1 SLEAYYSVTVHAGAN
16 RYATGFC
23 GSLHFFQQRLKP
35 RLDAN
40 LLAGFVSPRRA
51 NTQRCTEFITCT
63 LGDMLP
69 NHLENNLSSRT
80 LIRIMGPVFLIIR
93 CPSPVGYAD
102 RTIQIIQ
109 VTTAR
114 PLCRRVAEFFVTVT
128 SDDPGHEWHIT
139 IQRIE

>member
-1 SLEAYYSVTVHAGAN
+1 MESDVAVTIHDC
-16 RYATGFC
+16 RECDATCFRC
-23 GSLHFFQQRLKP
+23 GLHFFQQRLKP

-80 LIRIMGPVFLIIR
+80 LIRIMRPVFLVIR
-93 CPSPVGYAD
+93 DRKSTRLTSSNLATPCPLFSWKK
-102 RTIQIIQ
+102 TIFRNMR
-109 VTTAR
+109 VTA
-114 PLCRRVAEFFVTVT
+114 
-128 SDDPGHEWHIT
+128 
-139 IQRIE
+139 